1 MTAQLR
7 DRTHSAWWAN
17 WAFAPWLTLAL
28 FLAPVLAGL
37 AGTLAPAFGY
47 LPALGGNEFSLAP
60 WMAMWRQPGIG
71 VSIALSV
78 QVGVIA
84 TLAALL
90 LATAFMASAG
100 TRGVLQ
106 RLMRLVPPLL
116 ATPHVAVAIGLA
128 FLIAPSGWLARAI
141 SPALTGWD
149 RPPTGFVTVNDPYG
163 LVMALGLVLKEL
175 PYLLL
180 MMAAALQQVPH
191 ATLMRTGQAMGYRAS
206 VAWLKLVFPLIYRQ
220 LRLPVYAVL
229 AFSMSNVEVGLI
241 LAPGNPPPLAIQATR
256 WFMDYDLQRVF
267 PASAAAVLQG
277 LLVLI
282 ALGCWRLGE
291 VLFGRLGQ
299 WWCKRGVRSGVALPA
314 MQFGAGAG
322 ALALMTGVIALLGMG
337 VWSVTQSWR
346 FPDALPHAFT
356 SATWI
361 AQTPRL
367 AQTFVTTLTLAL
379 ATSLLSV
386 ALVVACLEAASRYR
400 NPSGSDGG
408 RGPESTLGSRL
419 LRWVYL
425 PLMVPQIAFL
435 YGFQVLLVRLRI
447 DGEWLGVAWAHL
459 VFVLP
464 YVFLSL
470 SDPWSALDVRLP
482 RTAAALGASPWRV
495 LCCVRMP
502 LLLKPMLLAFAIGC
516 GVSVGLY
523 LPTLFA
529 GAGRIATLTTEAVTL
544 ASGADRRI
552 TGVFA
557 VLQSALPLLLYAAG
571 LLLPALVYRN
581 RRGMA

>member
-1 MTAQLR
+1 MMSELR
-7 DRTHSAWWAN
+7 GTTLSAWWAR
-17 WAFAPWLTLAL
+17 WSFAPWLTLAL
-28 FLAPVLAGL
+28 FLVPVLAGL

-47 LPALGGNEFSLAP
+47 LPALGGKELSLAP
-60 WMAMWRQPGIG
+60 WITMWRQPGIG
-71 VSIALSV
+71 ISIALSV
-78 QVGVIA
+78 QVGTIA
-84 TLAALL
+84 TLLALV
-90 LATAFMASAG
+90 LATAFMASTG

-106 RLMRLVPPLL
+106 RLIRLVPPLL

-141 SPALTGWD
+141 SPALTGWA
-149 RPPTGFVTVNDPYG
+149 RPPTGFVTVNDPQG
-163 LVMALGLVLKEL
+163 LAMVLGLVLKEL

-180 MMAAALQQVPH
+180 MMTAALQQVPH
-191 ATLMRTGQAMGYRAS
+191 AALGRAGQAMGYPAS
-206 VAWLKLVFPLIYRQ
+206 VAWLKLVFPRIYRQ
-220 LRLPVYAVL
+220 LRLPGYALL
-229 AFSMSNVEVGLI
+229 AFSKSNVELGLI

-277 LLVLI
+277 LLVLV
-282 ALGCWRLGE
+282 ALGVWRFGE
-291 VLFGRLGQ
+291 ALFGWLGQ
-299 WWCKRGVRSGVALPA
+299 WWCERGVRSGVTLPA

-322 ALALMTGVIALLGMG
+322 ALTLMTGVIALLGMG

-346 FPDALPHAFT
+346 FPDALPHAFS

-386 ALVVACLEAASRYR
+386 ALVVACLESASRSR
-400 NPSGSDGG
+400 NPGGSVGG
-408 RGPESTLGSRL
+408 ASPESTLGYRL

-425 PLMVPQIAFL
+425 PLLIPQIAFL

-447 DGEWLGVAWAHL
+447 DGQWLAVAWAHL

-470 SDPWSALDVRLP
+470 SDPWHALDARLP

-571 LLLPALVYRN
+571 LLVPALAYRN